1 MAYKK
6 LLSAIWIALM
16 VIGVAACDKKGPAER
31 AGERI
36 DNATERAGDK
46 IEDAGDKAAE
56 KMDHAAD
63 KIEDKTDNK

>member
-1 MAYKK
+1 MSYKK
-6 LLSAIWIALM
+6 LLSAIWVALIVM
-16 VIGVAACDKKGPAER
+16 GLAACDKKGPAER

-63 KIEDKTDNK
+63 KIEDKTDNR

>member
-1 MAYKK
+1 MSYKK
-6 LLSAIWIALM
+6 LLSAIWVALM
-16 VIGVAACDKKGPAER
+16 VMGLAACDKKGPAER

-63 KIEDKTDNK
+63 KIEDKTDNR

>member
-1 MAYKK
+1 MSYKK

-16 VIGVAACDKKGPAER
+16 VIGVAACDKKGPAEQ

-46 IEDAGDKAAE
+46 VENAGDKAAE

-63 KIEDKTDNK
+63 TIENKTDNK